1 MPLQEA
7 SNNAIESLFWSLRN
21 LHIHLILIF
30 RDSKYLH
37 AQADQP
43 IGKIIASLWVLYKRA
58 RKKTPSLNTAD
69 QSVKVKDR
77 DDFLIHLIDR
87 ISP

>member
-1 MPLQEA
+1 MSLQEA

-43 IGKIIASLWVLYKRA
+43 IGNIIASLWVLYK
-58 RKKTPSLNTAD
+58 
-69 QSVKVKDR
+69 
-77 DDFLIHLIDR
+77 
-87 ISP
+87 